1 MYWLQTDSSS
11 DPTRIDPGS
20 GGRLEGLNYAIEMEK
35 AFTDA
40 FSIARIEKF
49 YLTLEDSAT
58 KLNRQIGNGLVKNLE
73 NIQSTIYSVYKEGL
87 EYGFAFGDAKDF
99 ITEIGDGLGRTQ
111 FYQSENIK
119 VAIGLGKAMGV
130 TSKEVATMVK
140 DLMVMGIGPEKANEI
155 LTKTFL
161 KARSYGVDASKLT
174 ATVSKN
180 ILQAQAYGFKDGVDG
195 LTKMAIQAQR
205 LGINMEQAMNAAEG
219 LLDPEKAIEAASS
232 IQMLGGAAGAL
243 ADPFQLM
250 HLAQSDVGELQ
261 NQIGKTTASMVKFN
275 SATGEFKIDPAMR
288 RDMTQLAQSLGMDYK
303 TVADMAI
310 KFRKEQEVASQTKL
324 FSTLTEEE
332 KSLVSS
338 MAEIKNGQ
346 VMIKIPGQETMIE
359 ASKLTSAKIEEM
371 KKAQAVAEA
380 DKDPLV
386 IARNQLTVQEKME
399 LSLEKIRT
407 AGALGIDYNKGK
419 KLYENLENMADS
431 EKVGQLQE
439 KIMDGFQKNI
449 QDVLVN
455 YYGKALKEYEK
466 NMTKLIKLT
475 DKAITDLQT
484 ALAVFS
490 KGSSETPPEDAGRK
504 GTEIPGDDVYIPAGT
519 NKTISTG
526 FGNLINLNKG
536 DASLNIPQEDM
547 DRLLSYAN
555 LGDKMSKM
563 VPNSKMTESK
573 VGTLTNY
580 IEQKIVTET
589 TSKQEVNVGGSAD
602 INIKIDSNIP
612 QNMLDKIIDNPEL
625 KRTIMSQ
632 INERLSKSFKEK
644 LINPLT

>member
-1 MYWLQTDSSS
+1 MMYWLLQGSESEATS
-11 DPTRIDPGS
+11 DPFEKQMDNIFTFAAKIDT
-20 GGRLEGLNYAIEMEK
+20 AFIK
-35 AFTDA
+35 AFDVNRINNFFLTIESDA
-40 FSIARIEKF
+40 V
-49 YLTLEDSAT
+49 
-58 KLNRQIGNGLVKNLE
+58 KLNTQIGNGLKDNLKNIE
-73 NIQSTIYSVYKEGL
+73 NTIFDVYKEGL
-87 EYGFAFGDAKDF
+87 KYGFAYGDAKEF
-99 ITEIGDGLGRTQ
+99 ISTIADGLGRTT
-111 FYQSENIK
+111 FYQKEN
-119 VAIGLGKAMGV
+119 VTQSLALAKAMGI
-130 TSKEVATMVK
+130 TGKEVATMVK
-140 DLMVMGIGPEKANEI
+140 DLMVMGIGPEKANQI
-155 LTKTFL
+155 LTNTFI
-161 KARSYGVDASKLT
+161 KARTYGVDASKLT

-180 ILQAQAYGFKDGVDG
+180 ILQAQAYGFKGGVDG

-205 LGINMEQAMNAAEG
+205 LGIDLEKAMSAADD

-232 IQMLGGAAGAL
+232 MQMLGGAVGAL

-261 NQIGKTTASMVKFN
+261 NQIGQTTAKMVKFN
-275 SATGEFKIDPAMR
+275 SATGDFKIDPAMR

-310 KFRKEQEVASQTKL
+310 KFRKEQEVASKIPL
-324 FSTLTEEE
+324 FSTMNEAD
-332 KSLVSS
+332 KSLIAS
-338 MAEIKNGQ
+338 MAEIKNGE
-346 VMIKIPGQETMIE
+346 VMIKIPGSDNMIKASE
-359 ASKLTSAKIEEM
+359 LNASKIDELRKKQEKVEE
-371 KKAQAVAEA
+371 E
-380 DKDPLV
+380 KDPLV
-386 IARNQLTVQEKME
+386 IAGKQLTAQEKMAIT
-399 LSLEKIRT
+399 LEEMKNSVIFRTGYQERQNVIKQTEDVTMYGNLKKSYAEVQKVFDKADNMVKIQETLNAGYET
-407 AGALGIDYNKGK
+407 AS
-419 KLYENLENMADS
+419 KLIQ
-431 EKVGQLQE
+431 KTV
-439 KIMDGFQKNI
+439 DGFTTRFTEM
-449 QDVLVN
+449 VN
-455 YYGKALKEYEK
+455 
-466 NMTKLIKLT
+466 NMTKIVNKT
-475 DKAITDLQT
+475 INFT
-484 ALAVFS
+484 
-490 KGSSETPPEDAGRK
+490 SES
-504 GTEIPGDDVYIPAGT
+504 GDDVYIPAGT

-526 FGNLINLNKG
+526 FGDLINLNKG

-547 DRLLSYAN
+547 ETLFNYAN